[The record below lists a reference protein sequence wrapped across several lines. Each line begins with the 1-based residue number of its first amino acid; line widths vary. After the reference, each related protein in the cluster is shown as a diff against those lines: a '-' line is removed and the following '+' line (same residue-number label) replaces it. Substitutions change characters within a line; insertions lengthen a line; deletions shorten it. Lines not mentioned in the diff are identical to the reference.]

1 VKLSS
6 WARDTRERT
15 VSTFCGAVLTAW
27 AVTWNWHLIVSFA
40 GLITLYTF
48 LKCVA
53 ARRIKRRGTAS
64 MTNVVEYADD
74 PTAG

>member
-1 VKLSS
+1 MTSPWV
-6 WARDTRERT
+6 RDTRERV

-27 AVTWNWHLIVSFA
+27 AVTQNWHVIVTFG
-40 GLITLYTF
+40 GLMTVYTL

-64 MTNVVEYADD
+64 MTDVVEYV
-74 PTAG
+74 GG